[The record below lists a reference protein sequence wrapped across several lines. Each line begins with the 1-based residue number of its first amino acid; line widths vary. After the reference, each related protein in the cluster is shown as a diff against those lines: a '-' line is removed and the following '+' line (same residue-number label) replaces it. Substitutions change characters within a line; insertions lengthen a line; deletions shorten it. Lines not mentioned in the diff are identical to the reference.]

1 MSLINENLTYCDNDN
16 IQLKSNIMR
25 NIIDENEVKR
35 ILTMHKS
42 LKEQNTP
49 PKPEM
54 PTISEPQKVE
64 TPPTE
69 DPLLSK
75 LREAVKAGCLGNGK
89 LYLNKTKNMY
99 YFRSL
104 KQSTKQEID
113 FFPDMTYNF
122 VDGTKKGKWFCSLAQ
137 KAAKEAATTDSTNNL
152 TQMKDRGWMEY
163 GELTGKGFSTLEAKE
178 GKYETTQFDMG
189 NGNKITLYKPKN
201 IGGELKQYTKVQQDL
216 LNKYTKSGYKL
227 KSQIGLDEIG
237 SWEQFTLNFPDG
249 SGSVVLYKDPSFVTN
264 VTAGSEPSMEK
275 QDALISG
282 DKRAKVCREK
292 IKDFADSA
300 NKKLKLPMSQIN
312 ADKTFV
318 MACRDQFGMKYNDLG
333 VTKKNLEYLT
343 GQRDGLDGYK
353 LKVGS
358 PYRL

>member
-1 MSLINENLTYCDNDN
+1 MKKFILEESEIT
-16 IQLKSNIMR
+16 
-25 NIIDENEVKR
+25 R
-35 ILTMHKS
+35 ILSMHKVI
-42 LKEQNTP
+42 KEQVTSTTSNVDQ
-49 PKPEM
+49 
-54 PTISEPQKVE
+54 SLQ
-64 TPPTE
+64 
-69 DPLLSK
+69 K
-75 LREAVKAGCLGNGK
+75 LRDSVIAGCLSNGK
-89 LYLNKTKNMY
+89 IYLNKTKNT
-99 YFRSL
+99 YFYRGV

-264 VTAGSEPSMEK
+264 VTAGSEPSIEK
-275 QDALISG
+275 QGALISG
-282 DKRAKVCREK
+282 EKRAKVCREK

-312 ADKTFV
+312 ANKTFV

>member
-1 MSLINENLTYCDNDN
+1 MKKFILEESEIT
-16 IQLKSNIMR
+16 
-25 NIIDENEVKR
+25 R
-35 ILTMHKS
+35 ILSMHKVI
-42 LKEQNTP
+42 KEQATST
-49 PKPEM
+49 K
-54 PTISEPQKVE
+54 SDV
-64 TPPTE
+64 
-69 DPLLSK
+69 DPLLQK
-75 LREAVKAGCLGNGK
+75 LRESIINGCLSNGK
-89 LYLNKTKNMY
+89 IYLNKTKNT
-99 YFRSL
+99 YFYRGV

-122 VDGTKKGKWFCSLAQ
+122 VDGSKKGKWFCNLAQ
-137 KAAKEAATTDSTNNL
+137 KTAKEAATTDSTNNL
-152 TQMKDRGWMEY
+152 IQMKSRGWMEY
-163 GELTGKGFSTLEAKE
+163 SELTEKGFSTLEAKE
-178 GKYETTQFDMG
+178 GKYETTKFDMG

-201 IGGELKQYTKVQQDL
+201 IGGKLEQYTTVQKAL
-216 LNKYTKSGYKL
+216 ITGYTKDGVYKL
-227 KSQIGLDEIG
+227 KDDLSLDEIG

-249 SGSVVLYKDPSFVTN
+249 SGSVVLYKNPSSLSKVKFT
-264 VTAGSEPSMEK
+264 GSTTEK
-275 QDALISG
+275 GDTLISG
-282 DKRAKVCREK
+282 DNRAKVCREK

>member
-1 MSLINENLTYCDNDN
+1 
-16 IQLKSNIMR
+16 
-25 NIIDENEVKR
+25 
-35 ILTMHKS
+35 
-42 LKEQNTP
+42 
-49 PKPEM
+49 
-54 PTISEPQKVE
+54 
-64 TPPTE
+64 
-69 DPLLSK
+69 
-75 LREAVKAGCLGNGK
+75 
-89 LYLNKTKNMY
+89 
-99 YFRSL
+99 
-104 KQSTKQEID
+104 
-113 FFPDMTYNF
+113 
-122 VDGTKKGKWFCSLAQ
+122 
-137 KAAKEAATTDSTNNL
+137 
-152 TQMKDRGWMEY
+152 MEY
-163 GELTGKGFSTLEAKE
+163 GELVGKGFSTLEAKE

-216 LNKYTKSGYKL
+216 LDKYTKSGYKL
-227 KSQIGLDEIG
+227 KNDLSLDEIG

-249 SGSVVLYKDPSFVTN
+249 SGSVVLYKNPSSLSKVTF
-264 VTAGSEPSMEK
+264 TASTQEK
-275 QDALISG
+275 IDTSISG

>member
-1 MSLINENLTYCDNDN
+1 MKKFILEESEITRILSMHKVINEQATST
-16 IQLKSNIMR
+16 KS
-25 NIIDENEVKR
+25 DV
-35 ILTMHKS
+35 
-42 LKEQNTP
+42 
-49 PKPEM
+49 
-54 PTISEPQKVE
+54 
-64 TPPTE
+64 
-69 DPLLSK
+69 DPLLQK
-75 LREAVKAGCLGNGK
+75 LRESIINGCLSNGK
-89 LYLNKTKNMY
+89 IYLNKTKNT
-99 YFRSL
+99 YFYRGV

-122 VDGTKKGKWFCSLAQ
+122 VDGSKKGKWFCNSTQ
-137 KAAKEAATTDSTNNL
+137 KAAKDASTLAATTDSTNNL
-152 TQMKDRGWMEY
+152 KQMKDRGWMEY
-163 GELTGKGFSTLEAKE
+163 SELTEKGFSTLEAKE
-178 GKYETTQFDMG
+178 GKYPTTQFDMG

-201 IGGELKQYTKVQQDL
+201 IGGKLEQYTTVQKAL
-216 LNKYTKSGYKL
+216 ITGYTKDGVYKL
-227 KSQIGLDEIG
+227 KDDLSLDEIG

-249 SGSVVLYKDPSFVTN
+249 SGSVVLYKNPSSLSKVTF
-264 VTAGSEPSMEK
+264 TASTQEK
-275 QDALISG
+275 IDTSISG

>member
-1 MSLINENLTYCDNDN
+1 MKKFILEESEITRILSMHKVINEQATST
-16 IQLKSNIMR
+16 KS
-25 NIIDENEVKR
+25 DV
-35 ILTMHKS
+35 
-42 LKEQNTP
+42 
-49 PKPEM
+49 
-54 PTISEPQKVE
+54 
-64 TPPTE
+64 
-69 DPLLSK
+69 DPLLQK
-75 LREAVKAGCLGNGK
+75 LRESIINGCLSNGK
-89 LYLNKTKNMY
+89 IYLNKTKNT
-99 YFRSL
+99 YFYRGV

-122 VDGTKKGKWFCSLAQ
+122 VDGSKKGKWFCNLTQ
-137 KAAKEAATTDSTNNL
+137 KAVKDASTLAVTTDSTNNL
-152 TQMKDRGWMEY
+152 KQMKDRGWMEY
-163 GELTGKGFSTLEAKE
+163 SELTKNGFNTLEAKE
-178 GKYETTQFDMG
+178 GKYPTTQFDMG

-201 IGGELKQYTKVQQDL
+201 IGGKLEQYTTVQKAL
-216 LNKYTKSGYKL
+216 ITGYTKDGVYKL
-227 KSQIGLDEIG
+227 KDDLSLDEIG

-249 SGSVVLYKDPSFVTN
+249 SGSVVLYKNPSSLSKVTF
-264 VTAGSEPSMEK
+264 TASTKEK
-275 QDALISG
+275 SDTLISG
-282 DKRAKVCREK
+282 DNRAKVCREK

>member
-1 MSLINENLTYCDNDN
+1 MKKFILEESEITRILSMHKVINEQATST
-16 IQLKSNIMR
+16 KS
-25 NIIDENEVKR
+25 DV
-35 ILTMHKS
+35 
-42 LKEQNTP
+42 
-49 PKPEM
+49 
-54 PTISEPQKVE
+54 
-64 TPPTE
+64 
-69 DPLLSK
+69 DPLLQK
-75 LREAVKAGCLGNGK
+75 LRESIINGCLSNGK
-89 LYLNKTKNMY
+89 IYLNKTKNT
-99 YFRSL
+99 YFYRGV

-122 VDGTKKGKWFCSLAQ
+122 VDGSKKGKWFCNSTQ
-137 KAAKEAATTDSTNNL
+137 KDAKDASTLAATTDSTNNL
-152 TQMKDRGWMEY
+152 KLMKDRGWMEY
-163 GELTGKGFSTLEAKE
+163 SELTKNGFNTLEAKE

-216 LNKYTKSGYKL
+216 LNKYTNSGYKL
-227 KSQIGLDEIG
+227 KNDLSLDEIG

-249 SGSVVLYKDPSFVTN
+249 SGSVVLYKNPSSLSKVTF
-264 VTAGSEPSMEK
+264 TASTKEK
-275 QDALISG
+275 SNTLISG
-282 DKRAKVCREK
+282 DNRAKVCREK